1 MRASPIRSL
10 VLAALFSLPLLAD
23 PLAAQSRVSF
33 PSDPKTVAECDGPA
47 LHMRELQDQ
56 LAARQRQ
63 IYKDTETADHATGG
77 ERYRALM
84 DLLKVQGAE
93 GDKLRQEHRALEQ
106 ACRTAAR
113 KNEQLV
119 QQALRELKE
128 GYAKAKRAYDQA
140 KAIIERIQNSP
151 ADAYVK
157 RNESHSPA
165 LESQMNTAKQ
175 YILDFQPKAEIV
187 SAIQDASFFQL
198 KSEVQQLN
206 GDITALESAIQSI
219 RSDNTASAP
228 PDPKPDLASKPD
240 TTASSTGIN
249 ATEIAESLQRGVDQ
263 AVGWL
268 SSVFSGNPRPS
279 TGGSSD
285 STGSS
290 PSPADPPAQPAY
302 SPAAAPPPRALTASE
317 QCAAT
322 AQSCNSGCMGVAA
335 LGLLSLF
342 TRNNAAATEAGNQTQ
357 LCSNR
362 CDEAQNSCQQQ
373 ASGQP
378 GTNQPGGSVV
388 SAGNARGL
396 PVAECHR
403 QANASGLGEK
413 LNALP
418 RNDNVLML
426 RGTIY
431 NLDFLIKTYT
441 QCLPDQETQ
450 NAINGW
456 KTQREASLRTCRQ
469 ISSSDNCLVSPFG
482 ATASATPVRAS
493 AGSSAGSAPVEK
505 PTHRNRCGGTIP
517 LPASYRCGG
526 GGGIAIN

>member
-1 MRASPIRSL
+1 MRARPIRSL
-10 VLAALFSLPLLAD
+10 VLAAAFNLPLLIV
-23 PLAAQSRVSF
+23 PIAALGQARF
-33 PSDPKTVAECDGPA
+33 PDNPKTVAECDGPA
-47 LHMRELQDQ
+47 LQMRELQDQ
-56 LAARQRQ
+56 MSARHRQ
-63 IYKDTETADHATGG
+63 QFKDTETADHATGG
-77 ERYRALM
+77 DRYRALE
-84 DLLKVQGAE
+84 DLIKVHGAE

-128 GYAKAKRAYDQA
+128 GYAKAKRAYEQA
-140 KAIIERIQNSP
+140 KAMVERIQNSP
-151 ADAYVK
+151 ADAYAK
-157 RNESHSPA
+157 RNESHSPE

-175 YILDFQPKAEIV
+175 YILDFQPKSEIV
-187 SAIQDASFFQL
+187 GAIQDASFFQL

-206 GDITALESAIQSI
+206 GDFAGLEATIQGI
-219 RSDNTASAP
+219 RSDSA
-228 PDPKPDLASKPD
+228 
-240 TTASSTGIN
+240 ASSPSTPQPATTTVTTGTSV
-249 ATEIAESLQRGVDQ
+249 TEIAESLQRGVGQ

-285 STGSS
+285 SAGSS
-290 PSPADPPAQPAY
+290 PSPADPPAQPPAY

-362 CDEAQNSCQQQ
+362 CDEAKSTCEQQ
-373 ASGQP
+373 ASGQ
-378 GTNQPGGSVV
+378 GGAGQQGGSVAV
-388 SAGNARGL
+388 AGGARGL

-403 QANASGLGEK
+403 QANASDLGNK
-413 LNALP
+413 LNAIP
-418 RNDNVLML
+418 RNETVLQL
-426 RGTIY
+426 RGSIY
-431 NLDFLIKTYT
+431 NLDFLIRTYT
-441 QCLPDQETQ
+441 QCLPDRETQ

-456 KTQREASLRTCRQ
+456 KTQREQSLRTCRQ
-469 ISSSDNCLVSPFG
+469 ISSTDNCLVSPF
-482 ATASATPVRAS
+482 R
-493 AGSSAGSAPVEK
+493 
-505 PTHRNRCGGTIP
+505 
-517 LPASYRCGG
+517 
-526 GGGIAIN
+526 